1 MKAIILAAGFGTRLY
16 PLTRHIPK
24 ALLEVGHKPVLDY
37 LIEKLEVFPFIEE
50 VIIVSNGRF
59 HMDFCNWLRKSK
71 FRKPIHI
78 IANGIFLSE
87 KSIGAVGDLNF
98 ALRSGFC
105 GSDDFLVFCGDNLFD
120 FPLSHFLLPCLGHS
134 RDVFIGTYDVKEK
147 SLASDYGVVLTDD
160 HNIVISFEEQ
170 PRFPKST
177 MVAAGVYYF
186 PRRFRLRVSEYL
198 EIHNLNPDRLGDFIV
213 WLSKKHRLNTV
224 EFDGAWFGI
233 RDIASLQKAL
243 SHMIARNQSVA

>member
-24 ALLEVGHKPVLDY
+24 ALLEVGNKKVLDY

-50 VIIVSNGRF
+50 IIVVSNGRF
-59 HMDFCNWLRKSK
+59 HIDFFNWLKKSNY
-71 FRKPIHI
+71 RKPIHI
-78 IANGIFLSE
+78 IANGVFSPE
-87 KSIGAVGDLNF
+87 KSIGAIGDMNF

-120 FPLSHFLLPCLGHS
+120 FPLSHFLLPCLGHA
-134 RDVFIGTYDVKEK
+134 RDVFIGTYDVKDN

-160 HNIVISFEEQ
+160 HNIVTSFEEQ

-177 MVAAGVYYF
+177 KVAAGVYYF
-186 PRRFRLRVSEYL
+186 PRRFRLRISEYL
-198 EIHNLNPDRLGDFIV
+198 EINNLDPDRLGDFIV
-213 WLSKKHRLNTV
+213 WLSKKHQLNTV

-233 RDIASLQKAL
+233 RDVESLEEAAEYL
-243 SHMIARNQSVA
+243 LARSQNVA